1 MNVAA
6 KTLMLEMLCLPPT
19 HKMSLQVVEDV
30 RGHLRKALSE
40 LERPIE
46 GAVTGA
52 GVVEEEVTEDISMR
66 ALGGPG
72 AYSKLSA
79 TAAAAATAA
88 YSKRQR
94 VAELLRCGEA
104 TVLREALRVL
114 ESWPPLVRDEGE

>member
-1 MNVAA
+1 M
-6 KTLMLEMLCLPPT
+6 
-19 HKMSLQVVEDV
+19 

-52 GVVEEEVTEDISMR
+52 GVVEEEVTGDISMR

-79 TAAAAATAA
+79 TATAAAAATAA

-94 VAELLRCGEA
+94 IAEHLRCGEA

-114 ESWPPLVRDEGE
+114 ESWPPLVCNEGE